1 MNGCNQCE
9 MIYKYMLKWGSITPA
24 EAYDNLG
31 IMRLP
36 ARIHDMREMGFNIK
50 TERVRRKNRFGKPI
64 SFARYRLV
72 ENGGN

>member
-1 MNGCNQCE
+1 MNQCE
-9 MIYKYMLKWGSITPA
+9 MILTYLRKWGSITPA

-36 ARIHDMREMGFNIK
+36 ARIHDLRKMGYNII

-64 SFARYRLV
+64 SFARYRLY
-72 ENGGN
+72 EE

>member
-1 MNGCNQCE
+1 MNQCE
-9 MIYKYMLKWGSITPA
+9 MILTYLRKWGSITPA

-36 ARIHDMREMGFNIK
+36 ARIHDLRKMGYNII
-50 TERVRRKNRFGKPI
+50 TERVRRKNRFGKPV